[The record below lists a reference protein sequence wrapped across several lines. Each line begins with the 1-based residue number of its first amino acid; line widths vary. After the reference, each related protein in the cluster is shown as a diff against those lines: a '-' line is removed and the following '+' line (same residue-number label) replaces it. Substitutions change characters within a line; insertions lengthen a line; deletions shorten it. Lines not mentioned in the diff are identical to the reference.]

1 MVLDWGTQHP
11 TIFSI
16 VWYTETMEYNTTTI
30 ENTPKDVFLHLLNI
44 LTFFISVIG
53 FITLYIQYI
62 SAIFPDPLNF
72 YYTNIANAVRLSTSM
87 LAVAVPVYLLTS
99 WLLAKDIASNQEK
112 RELRLRKGLIYF
124 TLFISAVTIIVDL
137 ITFVYNF
144 LSGELTI
151 QFFLK
156 MLVVLLVAAAVF
168 GYYIW
173 ELRRKNIK
181 SKTPKIL
188 AWTLSFVVL
197 ASIIA
202 GFFIIGTPAEQRDR
216 RFDERR
222 VNDLQILQSQI
233 VNYWTQKE
241 SLPQSLNGLEDS
253 ISGFVV
259 PKDPQNDASYEYN
272 ILSLVS
278 FELCATFKTSTKDF
292 SSTYKGSTSFYME
305 EPLPYGSFQQN
316 WDHEAERTCFERIID
331 PDLYKN
337 NEQLKVSVP
346 GRD

>member
-1 MVLDWGTQHP
+1 
-11 TIFSI
+11 
-16 VWYTETMEYNTTTI
+16 MEYSTTNI
-30 ENTPKDVFLHLLNI
+30 KNTPKDVFLHLLNI
-44 LTFFISVIG
+44 LTFFISIIG

-62 SAIFPDPLNF
+62 SALFPDPLNF
-72 YYTNIANAVRLSTSM
+72 YYTGIANAVRLSTSM
-87 LAVAVPVYLLTS
+87 LVVAVPVYLLTS
-99 WLLAKDIASNQEK
+99 WLLARDIASNQKK

-156 MLVVLLVAAAVF
+156 MLVVFLVAAAVF

-173 ELRRKNIK
+173 ELKRKDIM
-181 SKTPKIL
+181 SKIPKIL
-188 AWTLSFVVL
+188 TWTVSFVVL
-197 ASIIA
+197 ASIIV

-222 VNDLQILQSQI
+222 VNNLQILQSQI
-233 VNYWTQKE
+233 VNYWVQKE
-241 SLPQSLNGLEDS
+241 GLPQGLGGLEDS

-259 PKDPQNDASYEYN
+259 PEDPQSNALYEYN
-272 ILSLVS
+272 VLSPLS

-292 SSTYKGSTSFYME
+292 GSIYKGSISFYRE
-305 EPLPYGSFQQN
+305 FLSYDSFQQN
-316 WDHEAERTCFERIID
+316 WDHEAERTCFERTID
-331 PDLYKN
+331 PDIYKN
-337 NEQLKVSVP
+337 KEQLNFP
-346 GRD
+346 LEP